1 MQDNS
6 PDGINLWLVNLRLKV
21 IFVTVH
27 SFIFS
32 HSSVRESV
40 HDTALCLS
48 ASWWGLMRCD
58 LRDWQ
63 NKNLLGRFKR
73 TFPSELCVSPGRLK
87 IVQIF
92 LLLSSFSAH
101 PRFWWLK
108 RGKKFEEIVINL
120 WWKTGVTWEKIR
132 RVVHYFPSA
141 FKTSILRYFGVLF
154 QFKTYLLSRIYPST
168 LCSSLPKRPHGLKF
182 RQHLSPVLGGKK
194 KEKSCVSSSHSLL
207 AESRRTSSSA
217 LSIFP
222 PCCSNFLKVF
232 ATTVR
237 GLFY

>member
-120 WWKTGVTWEKIR
+120 
-132 RVVHYFPSA
+132 
-141 FKTSILRYFGVLF
+141 
-154 QFKTYLLSRIYPST
+154 Q
-168 LCSSLPKRPHGLKF
+168 KF
-182 RQHLSPVLGGKK
+182 RRIVTPGGNQEQAMKNGSHLGKNPEGCPLFPISIQDK
-194 KEKSCVSSSHSLL
+194 YITLL
-207 AESRRTSSSA
+207 WRFIS
-217 LSIFP
+217 
-222 PCCSNFLKVF
+222 V
-232 ATTVR
+232 
-237 GLFY
+237 